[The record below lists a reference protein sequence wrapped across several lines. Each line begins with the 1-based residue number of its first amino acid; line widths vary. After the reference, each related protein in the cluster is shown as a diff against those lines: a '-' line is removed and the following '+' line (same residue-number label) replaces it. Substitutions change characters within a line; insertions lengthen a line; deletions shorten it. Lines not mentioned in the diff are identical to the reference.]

1 MVVYSSLL
9 YSDTNQAVTFCIGRS
24 RRPFFYLLFPS
35 QIRLL
40 STKKSPKMHFFITVM
55 HLCSVEEM
63 PAASCSVALVVV
75 KYFIVRYT

>member
-1 MVVYSSLL
+1 
-9 YSDTNQAVTFCIGRS
+9 
-24 RRPFFYLLFPS
+24 
-35 QIRLL
+35 
-40 STKKSPKMHFFITVM
+40 MHFFITVM